1 MQASLRSRLLTS
13 AALLAFAPACSSC
26 EAGTVPNATNSAA
39 APAASAPP
47 TPPAPAT
54 QGKPVTFASED
65 GATLAGE
72 LFAPA
77 DPTAP
82 IAVLV
87 HRRHG
92 DSKEFAPLIERL
104 MRSPRRYMVIAFD
117 LRGHGASKPPAK
129 AKPKV
134 GVLEAEQFLP
144 DVRAAIRHALEASG
158 QKARGVVLI
167 GSSLGAALVAKVA
180 WTEPKVTALGLVSPG
195 AAIDGFDIY
204 RPYAEVRNLPTF
216 LAGATEDTVTRE
228 PLDALSRMAQNG
240 TVKRYTSAMHA
251 AGWLGDKHPELWPAL
266 EDWHLSVYDAP
277 LVERRSLYYA
287 PGKEP
292 RGPRAQQAE
301 KSKGQKRTGAA
312 P

>member
-1 MQASLRSRLLTS
+1 MREGPPLRLFAS
-13 AALLAFAPACSSC
+13 ALLVALVPACSSC
-26 EAGTVPNATNSAA
+26 DAGPAPGAVTSAA
-39 APAASAPP
+39 PPAASAPP
-47 TPPAPAT
+47 PPPPAT
-54 QGKPVTFASED
+54 QGKPATFATED
-65 GATLAGE
+65 GAALAGE

-77 DPTAP
+77 DPTVP
-82 IAVLV
+82 VAVLV

-104 MRSPRRYMVIAFD
+104 TRSQKRYAVLAFD

-134 GVLEAEQFLP
+134 GVLEAEQYLA
-144 DVRAAIRHALEASG
+144 DVHAAVKHALGASE

-180 WTEPKVTALGLVSPG
+180 WTEPKVTALALVSPG
-195 AAIDGFDIY
+195 AAIEGFDVY

-216 LAGATEDTVTRE
+216 LAGATEDTVTKE
-228 PLDALSRMAQNG
+228 PLDALSRMATNG
-240 TVKRYTSAMHA
+240 TTKRYTSAMHA
-251 AGWLGDKHPELWPAL
+251 AGWLGDKHPELWQDL
-266 EDWHLSVYDAP
+266 EEWLASVYDAP
-277 LVERRSLYYA
+277 VVERRSLYYA

-292 RGPRAQQAE
+292 ASLRAQHSG